1 MRPDKKRY
9 DFAVRGIL
17 RVLPALL
24 CPFLLLSCSEKEPMK
39 WVDLRFLAEDRY
51 ELTAFDP
58 EPIVLQVKSTDPW
71 TVYGQHQDWCAI
83 SPAEGGPDELFEVT
97 VTYTDNTGLDD
108 RIDTLIIQSDYWI
121 GKWVEVFQHGTAY
134 LDFENAEGNLGV
146 ANAVFEHLASKL
158 PISRMQRD
166 LTDSTV
172 LRNIGVPMAHT
183 VIAFKSI
190 LKGLNKLII
199 NLDAIN
205 QDLDNNWAVVAEGIQ
220 TILRRE
226 AYPNPYEA
234 LKALTR
240 TNKPISKEDI
250 KNFIEG
256 LDVAE
261 SVKEELRRLTPH
273 TYTGVCRY

>member
-51 ELTAFDP
+51 ELTASDP

-134 LDFENAEGNLGV
+134 LDFENAEDIMLPQTGGAGSYLITIAGLAVAAAGVFAAEKAFAKRRKQDGN
-146 ANAVFEHLASKL
+146 A
-158 PISRMQRD
+158 
-166 LTDSTV
+166 
-172 LRNIGVPMAHT
+172 
-183 VIAFKSI
+183 
-190 LKGLNKLII
+190 
-199 NLDAIN
+199 
-205 QDLDNNWAVVAEGIQ
+205 
-220 TILRRE
+220 
-226 AYPNPYEA
+226 
-234 LKALTR
+234 
-240 TNKPISKEDI
+240 
-250 KNFIEG
+250 
-256 LDVAE
+256 
-261 SVKEELRRLTPH
+261 
-273 TYTGVCRY
+273 